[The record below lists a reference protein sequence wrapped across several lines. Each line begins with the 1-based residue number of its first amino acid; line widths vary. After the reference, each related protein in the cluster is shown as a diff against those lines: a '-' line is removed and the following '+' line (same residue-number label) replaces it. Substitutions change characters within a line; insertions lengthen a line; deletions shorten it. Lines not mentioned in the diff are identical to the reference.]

1 MRPSA
6 QEAERIIRRA
16 LQLAPADAL
25 AQHLNIHI
33 AEACS
38 PLR

>member
-6 QEAERIIRRA
+6 QQAERIIGRA
-16 LQLAPADAL
+16 LQLGPTDAL
-25 AQHLNIHI
+25 AQHLHIHI
-33 AEACS
+33 AEAGS